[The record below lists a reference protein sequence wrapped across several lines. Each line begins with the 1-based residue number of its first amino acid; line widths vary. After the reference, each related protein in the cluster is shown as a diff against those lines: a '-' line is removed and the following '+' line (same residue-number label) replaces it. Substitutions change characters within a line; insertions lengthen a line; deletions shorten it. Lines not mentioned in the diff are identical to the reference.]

1 MRPSQSFST
10 SVDKFLE
17 TIRPYGR
24 TSSCFPQNLDD
35 QQSRRNRG
43 ESLHAWFLRLVDE
56 FCDGEPSRWA
66 LEGNLAVFARFG
78 WLKAQHLSFASIQT
92 IVTTRD
98 LDAYCVEQQGEAIY
112 LRLDFDY
119 QTLGEPFSHP
129 LAHIHVEGEH
139 APRFALDGGN
149 SGNIIVDYLEFLYR
163 NYHSEKWL
171 EWVKQVWEDEFRKSA
186 ARGEINPL
194 SKILDAIRSNQFQIL
209 RDLAEDVARI
219 KRALRTKKD
228 NLFAP
233 YVNGEDRVLLEYP
246 LAR

>member
-1 MRPSQSFST
+1 MHPSQSFST

-17 TIRPYGR
+17 TIRPYGGSG
-24 TSSCFPQNLDD
+24 TCFPPNLVE
-35 QQSRRNRG
+35 QQSRRIRG
-43 ESLHAWFLRLVDE
+43 ENLHAWFVRLVDQ

-78 WLKAQHLSFASIQT
+78 WLKGQRLAFASIQT
-92 IVTTRD
+92 IVATRD
-98 LDAYCVEQQGEAIY
+98 LDAYYVEQQGEAIY

-129 LAHIHVEGEH
+129 LAHIHIEGEH
-139 APRFALDGGN
+139 SPRFALDGGN

-171 EWVKQVWEDEFRKSA
+171 EWLKRVWEDEFRKSA
-186 ARGEINPL
+186 VRGDINPF
-194 SKILDAIRSNQFQIL
+194 SRIVDAIRSSQFQVL
-209 RDLAEDVARI
+209 RALADDVSRI

-228 NLFAP
+228 TLFAP
-233 YVNGEDRVLLEYP
+233 HVNGEDRLLLEYP
-246 LAR
+246 QAR